1 GNLLERSFQI
11 AYTKGLNH
19 LPDDVL
25 QQAIEELR

>member
-1 GNLLERSFQI
+1 RSFQI